1 MLDRAS
7 VQNQPMITRGR
18 SCRTLTVTAAA
29 AVAVASLG
37 VAPAVVAS
45 AAPAA
50 PADTAAAALPLGPDS
65 LPEQRVT
72 RTLRPGVTY
81 TSIDRGAPDPA
92 VGWVVELNIPAGQT
106 SPDPDTPARSV
117 QDRASADE
125 LVQKLVA
132 AGESAQA
139 QPVVQPAT
147 VDLAGGVIGHRVR
160 LAETHAGKADAD
172 AAVARLKKAGFSAKS
187 WYAGWDGGTEASGH
201 WKVNVLT
208 IDPNSFQGRLL
219 GSYGPDLERR
229 ETVSELARQAG
240 AVAAIN
246 AGFFTMDP
254 KAGAEGDPAGIA
266 VYQGKTES
274 EPVRNRP
281 ALVLREDA
289 RGTQVT
295 RPTWSGRVSVRG
307 DSVALDGRNRVPGLI
322 RNCGGGPTDLP
333 TALPR
338 HDVTCTDPDEMVAFD
353 ATFGASTPAGPG
365 AEAVLDAHGSVLRVQ
380 QTRGVGLAEG
390 EQSLQG
396 IGTRADF
403 VSRLRP
409 GQRVSLHEKL
419 NAGTG
424 ITPRSTVIN
433 GGPQLLQGG
442 RVHITQATDG
452 MAQSTNP
459 SFDYGWV
466 LQRNPRTFAGVDDRG
481 RTVLVTVDGRQPD
494 QLGLSIPETA
504 DVARAL
510 GLREAI
516 NLDGGGSTAMSVDG
530 SLVNSPSDAAG
541 ERPVGDA
548 IVIG

>member
-1 MLDRAS
+1 
-7 VQNQPMITRGR
+7 MITPTRR
-18 SCRTLTVTAAA
+18 PLTLTAAA
-29 AVAVASLG
+29 ALALACLG
-37 VAPAVVAS
+37 TAPSVVAS
-45 AAPAA
+45 AAPTPGPAA
-50 PADTAAAALPLGPDS
+50 GLPLGPES

-72 RTLRPGVTY
+72 RTLQPGVTF
-81 TSIDRGAPDPA
+81 TSIDRGAPDASVP
-92 VGWVVELNIPAGQT
+92 WVVELNIPTGET
-106 SPDPDTPARSV
+106 SPDPDAPARSV
-117 QDRASADE
+117 QDRASAD
-125 LVQKLVA
+125 KLVTELTG
-132 AGESAQA
+132 AGFNGQA
-139 QPVVQPAT
+139 QPVVQPRVAD
-147 VDLAGGVIGHRVR
+147 VAGGVIGYRVR
-160 LAETHAGKADAD
+160 LTDAFAGKAEAD
-172 AAVARLKKAGFSAKS
+172 AAVKRVKDAGFSAKS
-187 WYAGWDGGTEASGH
+187 WYSGWDGGTEAAGH

-208 IDPNSFQGRLL
+208 IDPNSFKGRLL

-229 ETVSELARQAG
+229 ETVSELARQAD
-240 AVAAIN
+240 AVAAVN

-274 EPVRNRP
+274 EPVANRP

-289 RGTQVT
+289 RGTRVT
-295 RPTWSGRVSVRG
+295 RPSWSGRVSVRG

-322 RNCGGGPTDLP
+322 RNCGGDATDLP

-338 HDVTCTDPDEMVAFD
+338 HDVTCTDPDEVVAFD
-353 ATFGASTPAGPG
+353 PAFGASTPTGPG
-365 AEAVLDAHGSVLRVQ
+365 AEAVLDAHGAVLRVQ
-380 QTRGVGLAEG
+380 QTRGVALAEG

-396 IGTRADF
+396 IGNRADF

-409 GQRVSLHEKL
+409 GQHVSVHEKL

-433 GGPQLLQGG
+433 GGPQLLQSG

-452 MAQSTNP
+452 MAQVANP

-466 LQRNPRTFAGVDDRG
+466 LQRNPRTFAGVDGHG

-504 DVARAL
+504 EVARAL

-530 SLVNSPSDAAG
+530 SLVNSPSDTAG

>member
-1 MLDRAS
+1 
-7 VQNQPMITRGR
+7 MITRGR
-18 SCRTLTVTAAA
+18 PRWPLTITAAA
-29 AVAVASLG
+29 AVTLTSLG
-37 VAPAVVAS
+37 LAPAVVAS
-45 AAPAA
+45 AAPTA
-50 PADTAAAALPLGPDS
+50 PADTATALPLGPDS
-65 LPEQRVT
+65 LPEQRAT

-81 TSIDRGAPDPA
+81 TSIDRGAPDA
-92 VGWVVELNIPAGQT
+92 GVGWVVELNIPAGET

-125 LVQKLVA
+125 LVQKLAA

-160 LAETHAGKADAD
+160 LAEPLASKADANS
-172 AAVARLKKAGFSAKS
+172 AVARLKKAGFSAKS
-187 WYAGWDGGTEASGH
+187 WYAGWDGGTEAAGH

-208 IDPNSFQGRLL
+208 IDPKTFRGSLF

-229 ETVSELARQAG
+229 ETVTELARQGDAFA
-240 AVAAIN
+240 AVN

-266 VYQGKTES
+266 VYQGKFES

-281 ALVLREDA
+281 ALVLSEDA
-289 RGTQVT
+289 KGTAIT
-295 RPTWSGRVSVRG
+295 RPTWSGRMSVRG
-307 DSVALDGRNRVPGLI
+307 HSVELDGRNRVPGLI
-322 RNCGGGPTDLP
+322 RNCGGDASDLP
-333 TALPR
+333 TPLPV
-338 HDVTCTDPDEMVAFD
+338 HDVTCTDPDELVTFD
-353 ATFGASTPAGPG
+353 AAFGASTPSGPG
-365 AEAVLDAHGSVLRVQ
+365 AEAVLDSRGAVLRVTP
-380 QTRGVGLAEG
+380 TRGTALAPG
-390 EQSLQG
+390 EQSIQG
-396 IGTRADF
+396 TGSKAAE
-403 VSRLRP
+403 VAALAP
-409 GQRVSLHEKL
+409 GQHVDLRERL

-424 ITPRSTVIN
+424 VTPRSTVLN

-452 MAQSTNP
+452 MAQKTNP

-466 LQRNPRTFAGVDDRG
+466 LQRNPRTFAGVDAEG
-481 RTVLVTVDGRQPD
+481 RTVLVAVDGRQPD
-494 QLGLSIPETA
+494 QMGLSIPETA

-516 NLDGGGSTAMSVDG
+516 NLDGGGSTAMSIEG
-530 SLVNSPSDAAG
+530 SLVGKPSDAAG

-548 IVIG
+548 ILIR